1 MDTKQ
6 SGASWTYGKW
16 VVVLVLALALGANLG
31 VMLELAQSARVVGEA
46 DQSPPVALTPALAPQ
61 TGVVMAADAVPTT
74 SVQTS
79 AGGGAPAD
87 APSPATG
94 GVDVQVVVQASV
106 ESGQQGR
113 VRAVATG
120 PQSAQVAA
128 NVNGAGNAAARI
140 SADQGVEVQAH
151 SDGTGAVEAEAAGP
165 GSSRARAFVDGAGA
179 QALQPSG
186 QPGTLPS
193 TLPSTLPGTLP
204 AISPSPLLNSGG
216 AVGSSVTRVAV
227 SGSLVNVR
235 EGPGQGYPIITQVSS
250 GQQLQVLGRSTDGN
264 WWQVCCVNNAVGWL
278 ASQYATPVDPVGG
291 LPLAIP
297 QAPVMPA
304 PVINLVPTLTPTPPP
319 PTLAPAPAVPTPTL
333 EFAVIRQEQFAEQT
347 MARLYAFVEDITLYS
362 GAGGY
367 RMRVRKD
374 GVDLPNSEVSF
385 AGIPLLTW
393 PWTHDD
399 RQRPYNLKL
408 EFRDIVSA
416 GNWQITPLDSL
427 GREVGPTV
435 AFQLAPNDPK
445 QEMYVRFQRRAN

>member
-1 MDTKQ
+1 MDAKQ
-6 SGASWTYGKW
+6 PGASWTYGKW

-31 VMLELAQSARVVGEA
+31 VMLELAQSARIVGEP
-46 DQSPPVALTPALAPQ
+46 DQSLSVQLTPTHEPLP
-61 TGVVMAADAVPTT
+61 GVVMAADAAPPTA
-74 SVQTS
+74 VQAAAAS
-79 AGGGAPAD
+79 DPPAD

-106 ESGQQGR
+106 ESSQQGR

-151 SDGTGAVEAEAAGP
+151 SNGTGAVEAQATGP
-165 GSSRARAFVDGAGA
+165 GASKARAFVDGTGA
-179 QALQPSG
+179 QALQPGG
-186 QPGTLPS
+186 QPGAQPS
-193 TLPSTLPGTLP
+193 VLP

-216 AVGSSVTRVAV
+216 AVGSSVSQVAV

-250 GQQLQVLGRSTDGN
+250 GQQLQVLGRSSDGN
-264 WWQVCCVNNAVGWL
+264 WWQVCCVNGAVGWL
-278 ASQYATPVDPVGG
+278 ASQYAMPIDPVGG
-291 LPLAIP
+291 LPLAAP
-297 QAPVMPA
+297 QAPVIPA
-304 PVINLVPTLTPTPPP
+304 PVINLVPTLTPTPAP
-319 PTLAPAPAVPTPTL
+319 PTPEPAAPTPTP
-333 EFAVIRQEQFAEQT
+333 EFTVLRQEQFAEQT
-347 MARLYAFVEDITLYS
+347 IARLYAFVEDTTLYS

-367 RMRVRKD
+367 RVRVRKD
-374 GVDLPNSEVSF
+374 GVELPNNQVSF

-408 EFRDIVSA
+408 EFPDIVSA
-416 GNWQITPLDSL
+416 GTWQITPLDSL

-435 AFQLAPNDPK
+435 MFQLAPNDPK
-445 QEMYVRFQRRAN
+445 QEMYVRYQRRSN

>member
-1 MDTKQ
+1 METKQ

-46 DQSPPVALTPALAPQ
+46 SQSPPVALMPALESQPGA
-61 TGVVMAADAVPTT
+61 VMAADAVPTT
-74 SVQTS
+74 AVQTS
-79 AGGGAPAD
+79 TGGGAPAD

-128 NVNGAGNAAARI
+128 NVSGAGNAAARI

-193 TLPSTLPGTLP
+193 TLP

-216 AVGSSVTRVAV
+216 AVGSSVTQVAV

-250 GQQLQVLGRSTDGN
+250 GQQLQALGRSTDGN
-264 WWQVCCVNNAVGWL
+264 WWQVCCVNGAVGWL
-278 ASQYATPVDPVGG
+278 ASQYATPIDPVGG
-291 LPLAIP
+291 LPLLTP

-304 PVINLVPTLTPTPPP
+304 PIINLVPTLTPTPPP
-319 PTLAPAPAVPTPTL
+319 PTPAVPTPTL

-347 MARLYAFVEDITLYS
+347 TPRLYAFVEDTTLYS

-435 AFQLAPNDPK
+435 AFQLTPNDPK
-445 QEMYVRFQRRAN
+445 QEMYVRYQRRAN

>member
-1 MDTKQ
+1 MDAKQ

-31 VMLELAQSARVVGEA
+31 VMLELAQSTRIIGEP
-46 DQSPPVALTPALAPQ
+46 DQNLSLELAPTQ
-61 TGVVMAADAVPTT
+61 EPQPGVVMAADAVPTPAVPT
-74 SVQTS
+74 A
-79 AGGGAPAD
+79 AGGDPPAE

-106 ESGQQGR
+106 ESGQQGK

-120 PQSAQVAA
+120 PQSAQVTA
-128 NVNGAGNAAARI
+128 NVNGAGNATARI

-151 SDGTGAVEAEAAGP
+151 SNGTGAVEAQAAGP
-165 GSSRARAFVDGAGA
+165 GASRARAFVDGAGA

-186 QPGTLPS
+186 QPGTQPS
-193 TLPSTLPGTLP
+193 VLP
-204 AISPSPLLNSGG
+204 AISPAPLPNSGG
-216 AVGSSVTRVAV
+216 AVSSSVSQVAV

-264 WWQVCCVNNAVGWL
+264 WWQVCCVNGAVGWI
-278 ASQYATPVDPVGG
+278 ASQYAMPIDPVGG
-291 LPLAIP
+291 LPLAVP

-319 PTLAPAPAVPTPTL
+319 PPSAPAAPTPTP
-333 EFAVIRQEQFAEQT
+333 EFTVIRQEQFAEQE
-347 MARLYAFVEDITLYS
+347 MARLYAFVEDTTLYS

-367 RMRVRKD
+367 RMRVQKD
-374 GVDLPNSEVSF
+374 GVELPNREVSF

-408 EFRDIVSA
+408 EFRDIVAA
-416 GNWQITPLDSL
+416 GTWQITPLDSL

-435 AFQLAPNDPK
+435 VFQLAPDDPK
-445 QEMYVRFQRRAN
+445 QEMYVRYQRRSN